1 MTDLQFL
8 KSQLGALY
16 EVRWGIGMGKLG
28 AASGKAR
35 QQAALDGLQKSPKK
49 DILFLSTWWGRRRVA
64 DKRDEAAR
72 LLQYK
77 PTPQQLQNLLADLSD
92 EGGALVLFW

>member
-35 QQAALDGLQKSPKK
+35 QQAALDGLQKPPRK
-49 DILFLSTWWGRRRVA
+49 DILFLST
-64 DKRDEAAR
+64 
-72 LLQYK
+72 
-77 PTPQQLQNLLADLSD
+77 
-92 EGGALVLFW
+92 

>member
-49 DILFLSTWWGRRRVA
+49 DILFLST
-64 DKRDEAAR
+64 
-72 LLQYK
+72 
-77 PTPQQLQNLLADLSD
+77 
-92 EGGALVLFW
+92 